1 MVMSLDKRISVLI
14 VDDDAIDRMALKRAL
29 GDTQFELSITE
40 AADADMALESMDS
53 IDYDCIFLDYNLP
66 GKDGLALTK
75 AVRNRGVKV
84 PVIVLT
90 GQGDEQTAVELMKAG
105 ASDYL
110 PKSKLSAEAIAR
122 LMRSAIGIYQAE
134 ALVEAVNS
142 NLREKN
148 HLLEKK
154 NSELAQQQ
162 HYIYQ
167 QNLKL
172 QEVSR
177 LKSEFVATMS
187 HELRTPLNAII
198 GFSQI
203 LLSQSK
209 GSLSKT
215 QDNMLNRVLANGRA
229 LLELINDILAFSR
242 IEAGR
247 LALVPAPLDI
257 VQLVSHT
264 VEDLRSLA
272 LQKSLSLDVEI
283 DIDNPIVE
291 NDANRLRQ
299 VLVNLISNAIKFTE
313 KGSVK
318 VQLRAIRA
326 AQLDADQPDA
336 DRIDPDPSD
345 TDRLDR
351 VQADKIIISVID
363 TGCGISDEDQR
374 YIFDPFHQV
383 DQKVTRKY
391 PGTGLGLAITQ
402 SIVKMMHGDITHH
415 SQLNKGSTFTVE
427 LPRVV
432 TVLASDA
439 QLSQLVYSDTK
450 ASGMSTS
457 STSKMSNR

>member
-1 MVMSLDKRISVLI
+1 MVMSLDKGISVLI
-14 VDDDAIDRMALKRAL
+14 VDDDEIDRMALKRAL
-29 GDTQFELSITE
+29 KETQFELSITD
-40 AADADMALESMDS
+40 ATDADMALEVMDD
-53 IDYDCIFLDYNLP
+53 IDFDCIFLDYNLP
-66 GKDGLALTK
+66 GRDGLALTK
-75 AVRNRGVKV
+75 AVRSRGVKV

-90 GQGDEQTAVELMKAG
+90 GQGNEQTAVELMKAG

-110 PKSKLSAEAIAR
+110 PKSKLSAEAVAR

-154 NSELAQQQ
+154 NRELAQQQ
-162 HYIYQ
+162 YYIYQ

-172 QEVSR
+172 HEVSR

-209 GSLSKT
+209 GRLSDT

-257 VQLVSHT
+257 AQLVSHT
-264 VEDLRSLA
+264 VEELRSLA
-272 LQKSLSLDVEI
+272 LQKSLSLDVDI

-291 NDANRLRQ
+291 NDAGRLRQ

-313 KGSVK
+313 KGSISVQVK
-318 VQLRAIRA
+318 ALQTHSS
-326 AQLDADQPDA
+326 QLDSSQPDLGQ
-336 DRIDPDPSD
+336 
-345 TDRLDR
+345 TDLT
-351 VQADKIIISVID
+351 QTDKIIISVID
-363 TGCGISDEDQR
+363 TGCGISDEDQL

-391 PGTGLGLAITQ
+391 PGTGLGLAITH

-427 LPRVV
+427 LPRIV
-432 TVLASDA
+432 TVEPHDA
-439 QLSQLVYSDTK
+439 QLSKLVYSDTK
-450 ASGMSTS
+450 SDAKAGTKSPEIT
-457 STSKMSNR
+457 KR